1 MIWLSHFLFK
11 VSISVS
17 LLCRVSSLSVGF
29 WACSAILH
37 WYPTFAV
44 NTFSSVILLV
54 RPVQVSFKWSAEIDV
69 RSWCDYHC
77 PFYKFE
83 HFLQPYYWNKDGF
96 GTPAPIHTHQDP
108 TLFPWLFLLPVL
120 IFWFFFL
127 KNSAPTPNLPKN
139 SETWADLVQIYRY
152 WFAFLPSAFQGFEVF
167 NEFEG

>member
-1 MIWLSHFLFK
+1 MIWLSHFLLK

-17 LLCRVSSLSVGF
+17 LLCRVSSLSDGF
-29 WACSAILH
+29 WACSAILN

-127 KNSAPTPNLPKN
+127 KNSPPTPNLPKN

-152 WFAFLPSAFQGFEVF
+152 
-167 NEFEG
+167 

>member
-29 WACSAILH
+29 WACSAILN

-54 RPVQVSFKWSAEIDV
+54 RPMQVSLKWSAEIDV

-83 HFLQPYYWNKDGF
+83 HFLQPYYWNKDAF
-96 GTPAPIHTHQDP
+96 GTPSLNSGIYPPPTATHTHQDP
-108 TLFPWLFLLPVL
+108 ILFSWLFLLPVL
-120 IFWFFFL
+120 IFRSFI
-127 KNSAPTPNLPKN
+127 SRIHPQTPHIPKN
-139 SETWADLVQIYRY
+139 SKTLADLV
-152 WFAFLPSAFQGFEVF
+152 
-167 NEFEG
+167 